1 MGLGC
6 GKRDY
11 KFVGDLLIGIAFYNQ
26 IEHFELPG
34 REWVGQRRQVT
45 AFVVM
50 MLMTCS
56 MAAVIATALAFA
68 LSLTLIRIFR
78 LSTGF

>member
-6 GKRDY
+6 GKRDDQL
-11 KFVGDLLIGIAFYNQ
+11 VGYLLIGIAFDNQ
-26 IEHFELPG
+26 IEYFEFPG
-34 REWVGQRRQVT
+34 RERVRQRRQVA